1 MNNYFPYFSS
11 NSVSAEKMCIWGGII
26 QFYKDTFFS
35 WKYFTMEMQ
44 VRREGSRLPQCSCGD
59 IRQHRELNQLG
70 FSASLNLFSQQWVLA
85 ASVLASTAYS
95 MNLLYFTI
103 SFLYDQ
109 QTYGLFWAWL
119 MSIGN
124 NRFEDN
130 PLKPIGFTVLLGTK
144 FSILYSFVLRGRWK
158 VSCWLV
164 STIWYR
170 QLWKHPQILSTSC
183 QFLFFLFC
191 EIHLYSIATW

>member
-1 MNNYFPYFSS
+1 MKIFYNGNAS
-11 NSVSAEKMCIWGGII
+11 EK
-26 QFYKDTFFS
+26 
-35 WKYFTMEMQ
+35 
-44 VRREGSRLPQCSCGD
+44 RRLSPCLPQCSCGD

-119 MSIGN
+119 MSIRN

-170 QLWKHPQILSTSC
+170 QLRKRPQIFVNLLPIFIFSVLWKSVI
-183 QFLFFLFC
+183 QYS
-191 EIHLYSIATW
+191 HLVSD